1 LLDEFDKKSKIGHM
15 GQESQPPTV
24 KPDDTVRIDRR
35 KSLLAQIEAALLA
48 DKLAVEDGSRA
59 TGSDPYNSVSPSRK
73 AATPGAAWNA
83 KRVR

>member
-1 LLDEFDKKSKIGHM
+1 M

-24 KPDDTVRIDRR
+24 KPEDTVRIDRR

-48 DKLAVEDGSRA
+48 DKLAVEGGPRA
-59 TGSDPYNSVSPSRK
+59 TGADPYNSVSPSREST
-73 AATPGAAWNA
+73 TPGAVWNA